1 MIRNE
6 FEADNFYFDYHIK
19 EKNDQKN
26 YNQQI
31 TRMNEFYG
39 FCF

>member
-19 EKNDQKN
+19 ENNDQKN

-31 TRMNEFYG
+31 TRMNEF
-39 FCF
+39 